1 MPVCVVRSPACT
13 HEAKSLLKISKVAN
27 EDRSLCLPP
36 EMAAAVGEVKE
47 GQDMSFQRK
56 SNPQVLIVDGNVQK
70 PNVIA

>member
-1 MPVCVVRSPACT
+1 MP
-13 HEAKSLLKISKVAN
+13 EAKSLLKISEVAN
-27 EDRSLCLPP
+27 EDKCLCLPP

-56 SNPQVLIVDGNVQK
+56 SNPQVLLVDGNVQN